1 MICYKVDFQSILW
14 SSPANG
20 VREKVYK
27 AGHRQL
33 RLVEYSRNMPPH
45 WCEKGHYGYVLNGR
59 MEIRFENE
67 VHTFSAGDGVFLPS
81 GSEHKHMAKILTETA
96 TVVFAEDV

>member
-1 MICYKVDFQSILW
+1 MIGHKIDFGQTPW
-14 SSPANG
+14 SSPADG
-20 VREKVYK
+20 VRQKVYK

-33 RLVEYSRNMPPH
+33 RLVEYSRNMPLH

-59 MEIRFENE
+59 MELRFENE

-81 GSEHKHMAKILTETA
+81 GPEHKHMAKILTDTA
-96 TVVFAEDV
+96 TVFFVEDI

>member
-1 MICYKVDFQSILW
+1 MICYKVDFQSIPW

-20 VREKVYK
+20 VRQKVYRS
-27 AGHRQL
+27 GDRQL
-33 RLVEYSRNMPPH
+33 RLVEYSRDMPPH

-67 VHTFSAGDGVFLPS
+67 VHTFSSGDGVFLPS
-81 GSEHKHMAKILTETA
+81 GSEHKHMAKILTDTA
-96 TVVFAEDV
+96 TVFFVEDV